1 MPAVPLESRL
11 LQALAPWRE
20 AGGAG
25 AWRFPAGWIPRCCCI
40 CSPNWPGAKPC
51 RRCRRCM
58 STMACRLRRT
68 VGRRTARRSAGRWV
82 SRCGSSGCRSPL
94 AAASSR
100 RRATPAIAHSRRAW
114 ARDRC
119 CSPRS
124 TSTTRPRP
132 CCSAC
137 CVERACAAWRR
148 CRRAGLWAAAACADP
163 CSGFP
168 APNWKPM
175 RRRTGWTG
183 WRILPTRIR
192 ASRATTCAGR
202 SCRVSPPTG
211 RRPSPAWRAARR
223 ICARPK
229 TCWLNWPPST
239 SGPAANPRNWIGR
252 TGWICPGS
260 PWSLCAASALRAS
273 ATCCGPGWGS

>member
-20 AGGAG
+20 AGAG

-40 CSPNWPGAKPC
+40 CSPSWPGAKPC

-114 ARDRC
+114 ARTGAAHRAA
-119 CSPRS
+119 PR
-124 TSTTRPRP
+124 RPGRDPAVPPVAWSGPARP
-132 CCSAC
+132 GGDAG
-137 CVERACAAWRR
+137 EPAAGRR
-148 CRRAGLWAAAACADP
+148 PPVPPLAR
-163 CSGFP
+163 GFP
-168 APNWKPM
+168 
-175 RRRTGWTG
+175 RRTGSLCADAPAG
-183 WRILPTRIR
+183 LGGGSFQPGSALLAQLPAPGDHA
-192 ASRATTCAGR
+192 ASRLPLAAGR
-202 SCRVSPPTG
+202 RRHGALRGASARG
-211 RRPSPAWRAARR
+211 RRPA
-223 ICARPK
+223 
-229 TCWLNWPPST
+229 
-239 SGPAANPRNWIGR
+239 G
-252 TGWICPGS
+252 
-260 PWSLCAASALRAS
+260 
-273 ATCCGPGWGS
+273 

>member
-20 AGGAG
+20 AGAG

-68 VGRRTARRSAGRWV
+68 VGRRTARWSAGRWV

-100 RRATPAIAHSRRAW
+100 RRATPAIAHSRRTW

-148 CRRAGLWAAAACADP
+148 CRRAGRWAAAACADP

-168 APNWKPM
+168 
-175 RRRTGWTG
+175 RRTGSLCADAPAG
-183 WRILPTRIR
+183 LGGGSFQPGSALLAQLPAPGDHA
-192 ASRATTCAGR
+192 ASRLPLAAGR
-202 SCRVSPPTG
+202 RRHGALRGASARG
-211 RRPSPAWRAARR
+211 RRPA
-223 ICARPK
+223 
-229 TCWLNWPPST
+229 
-239 SGPAANPRNWIGR
+239 G
-252 TGWICPGS
+252 
-260 PWSLCAASALRAS
+260 
-273 ATCCGPGWGS
+273 